1 MSNTPEHKL
10 YHFEVKPS
18 DKNWEAI
25 NNALD
30 EQDTSF
36 AKRLYNFEQLPPEKT
51 WKEILPVLENLNQS
65 QTAQVTALH
74 NRFSKTY
81 KYLIAASVFII
92 ASVAVVF
99 YLKKDEVSSNE
110 VVQSS
115 TSVPN
120 TESIASPETTATA
133 VTTQPIEKATGNN
146 NKKIDVENQNETPAT
161 TRQIASRYVTMADDE
176 GHEVRL
182 SKKAYNVF
190 NCAEN
195 TAAINYERCKENIQS
210 MQQKM
215 SATLLSPSGD
225 FAGLIDMIKT
235 LEEN

>member
-10 YHFEVKPS
+10 YHFEVEPS
-18 DKNWEAI
+18 AKNWEAI

-30 EQDTSF
+30 DQDTSF
-36 AKRLYNFEQLPPEKT
+36 AKKLYNFEQLPPEKT
-51 WKEILPVLENLNQS
+51 WKEILPALENLKDTQNS
-65 QTAQVTALH
+65 QVTSLP

-81 KYLIAASVFII
+81 KYLAAASVFII
-92 ASVAVVF
+92 ASIAVVF
-99 YLKKDEVSSNE
+99 FLKKDDVSNDE
-110 VVQSS
+110 VVQSA
-115 TSVPN
+115 TSVQKN
-120 TESIASPETTATA
+120 GSIAQPETTATA
-133 VTTQPIEKATGNN
+133 ITTQPIEQAPGNKN
-146 NKKIDVENQNETPAT
+146 QKIDVENKNGTLST
-161 TRQIASRYVTMADDE
+161 NRQIASRYVTMADDE

-215 SATLLSPSGD
+215 SASLLSPAGD